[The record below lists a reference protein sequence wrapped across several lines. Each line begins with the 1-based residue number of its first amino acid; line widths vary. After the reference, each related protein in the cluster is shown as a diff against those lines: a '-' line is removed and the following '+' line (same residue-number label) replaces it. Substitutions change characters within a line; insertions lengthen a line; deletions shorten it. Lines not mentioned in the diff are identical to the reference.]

1 MGVTQST
8 GHAAKSE
15 NEFLDEKLPDL
26 PESVVTLLSTWPCQ
40 GLRPGLA
47 RASGLVLAQEQVG
60 DRHGVSR
67 ELDVVAASVGLSTA
81 PFFLIRSLKSLNAL
95 T

>member
-67 ELDVVAASVGLSTA
+67 ELDVVGRQCWTVDST
-81 PFFLIRSLKSLNAL
+81 FLLDKV

>member
-47 RASGLVLAQEQVG
+47 RASGLVLAQEQVR
-60 DRHGVSR
+60 DRTQYLGNW
-67 ELDVVAASVGLSTA
+67 TFWF
-81 PFFLIRSLKSLNAL
+81 FFLIIEV